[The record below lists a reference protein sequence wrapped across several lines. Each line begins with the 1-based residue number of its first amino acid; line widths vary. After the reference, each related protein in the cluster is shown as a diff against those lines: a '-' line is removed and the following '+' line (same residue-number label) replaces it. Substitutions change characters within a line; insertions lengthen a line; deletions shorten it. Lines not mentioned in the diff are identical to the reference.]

1 MFVIFGAL
9 ETRRLVAE
17 ADDTCHE
24 RPTAGAGPYPWPAST
39 GRGHGLYDASRGR
52 NGLPW
57 RKDTCRVGPRSSRRC
72 RWQHR
77 RSPCRTEARVMSL
90 VHPDTRTFTFLWL

>member
-52 NGLPW
+52 NGLP
-57 RKDTCRVGPRSSRRC
+57 
-72 RWQHR
+72 
-77 RSPCRTEARVMSL
+77 
-90 VHPDTRTFTFLWL
+90 